1 MIFGR
6 RDKDNGTSRS
16 ERFKGGKAVVR
27 YNDIPFA
34 EPIPQIFQIRIHIE
48 IHLLLGIVFF
58 IRLNDG
64 NLSAELGKRTGNRKS
79 HLSSIFSTAGN
90 QQFCIL
96 NRKKVFSV
104 LFIFF

>member
-6 RDKDNGTSRS
+6 RDKDNGAACS

-34 EPIPQIFQIRIHIE
+34 ESIPQIFQIRIHIE
-48 IHLLLGIVFF
+48 IHFLLGIVFF

-64 NLSAELGKRTGNRKS
+64 NLSAEFGKGTGNRKS
-79 HLSSIFSTAGN
+79 HLSGIFSAAGN
-90 QQFCIL
+90 
-96 NRKKVFSV
+96 
-104 LFIFF
+104 